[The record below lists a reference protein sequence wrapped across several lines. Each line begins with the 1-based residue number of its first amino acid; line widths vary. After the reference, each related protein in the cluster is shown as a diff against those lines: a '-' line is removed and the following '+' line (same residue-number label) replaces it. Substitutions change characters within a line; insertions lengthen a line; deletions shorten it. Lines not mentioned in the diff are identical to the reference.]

1 MKDIPNIIL
10 LNNSVPS
17 FQKEDLTSLDVEEL
31 EELISKFKNSGLLIT
46 KKVKSDF
53 DYATMT
59 KTSTNN
65 RLFVYSDG
73 IFNDYLKEYIISKTL
88 S

>member
-1 MKDIPNIIL
+1 DIPNIIL

-31 EELISKFKNSGLLIT
+31 EELISKFKNSGVIDNKES
-46 KKVKSDF
+46 KKAIF

-73 IFNDYLKEYIISKTL
+73 IFNDY
-88 S
+88 